1 MMAVDAGPHHDIH
14 ALYSGHHRWLLGWL
28 HRKVGCRH
36 RSADLAH
43 DTFMRLLARE
53 EMPGILEPRAFLT
66 TVAQRVLANHWRRDK
81 LEQAYLEA
89 LAHQPPAL
97 VPSAEE
103 RAILL
108 ETLHEIAALLDGLP
122 VAVKRAFLMAQLE
135 GRSQAEIATALKISV
150 TTVKRHLVR
159 AGTQCYFAIATP

>member
-1 MMAVDAGPHHDIH
+1 MAADAGPHRDIH
-14 ALYSGHHRWLLGWL
+14 ALYSDHHRWLLGWM
-28 HRKVGCRH
+28 HRKLGCWH

-53 EMPGILEPRAFLT
+53 EAPSILEPRAFLT

-89 LAHQPPAL
+89 LASRPPEL

-108 ETLHEIAALLDGLP
+108 ETLQEISELLDGLP

-135 GRSQAEIATALKISV
+135 GMSQTEIAAALKISV

-159 AGTQCYFAIATP
+159 AGTQCYFAMAVA

>member
-1 MMAVDAGPHHDIH
+1 M
-14 ALYSGHHRWLLGWL
+14 
-28 HRKVGCRH
+28 HRKLGCWH

-53 EMPGILEPRAFLT
+53 EAPSILEPRAFLT

-81 LEQAYLEA
+81 LEQAYLGA
-89 LAHQPPAL
+89 LASRPPEL

-108 ETLHEIAALLDGLP
+108 ETLQEIAELLDGLP

-135 GRSQAEIATALKISV
+135 GMSQTEIAAALKISV

-159 AGTQCYFAIATP
+159 AGTQCYFAMAVT

>member
-1 MMAVDAGPHHDIH
+1 M
-14 ALYSGHHRWLLGWL
+14 
-28 HRKVGCRH
+28 HRKLGCWH

-53 EMPGILEPRAFLT
+53 EAPSILEPRAFLT

-89 LAHQPPAL
+89 LASRPPEL

-108 ETLHEIAALLDGLP
+108 ETLQEISELLDGLP

-135 GRSQAEIATALKISV
+135 GMSQTEIATALKISV

-159 AGTQCYFAIATP
+159 AGTQCYFAMAVA

>member
-1 MMAVDAGPHHDIH
+1 MMAADAGSHQDIQ
-14 ALYSGHHRWLLGWL
+14 ALYSGHSRWLLGWL

-36 RSADLAH
+36 RSADLVH

-53 EMPGILEPRAFLT
+53 EPLSILEPRAFLT
-66 TVAQRVLANHWRRDK
+66 TVAQRVLANQWRRDK
-81 LEQAYLEA
+81 LEQSYLDA
-89 LAHQPPAL
+89 LAALPPAQ

-108 ETLHEIAALLDGLP
+108 ETLQEIANLLDGLP
-122 VAVKRAFLMAQLE
+122 VPVKRAFLMAQLE
-135 GRSQAEIATALKISV
+135 GLSQAEIASALRISI

-159 AGTQCYFAIATP
+159 AGTQCYFALPAA

>member
-1 MMAVDAGPHHDIH
+1 MATHAGPHHDIH

-53 EMPGILEPRAFLT
+53 EALAIVEPRAFLT
-66 TVAQRVLANHWRRDK
+66 TVAQRVLANQWRREK
-81 LEQAYLEA
+81 LEQAYLDA
-89 LAHQPPAL
+89 LASQSPAL
-97 VPSAEE
+97 TPSTEE

-108 ETLHEIAALLDGLP
+108 ETLHEIAELLEGLP

-135 GRSQAEIATALKISV
+135 GLSQAEIAAGLRVSV
-150 TTVKRHLVR
+150 TTVKRYLVR
-159 AGTQCYFAIATP
+159 ACTQCYFARPAA

>member
-1 MMAVDAGPHHDIH
+1 M
-14 ALYSGHHRWLLGWL
+14 
-28 HRKVGCRH
+28 HRKLGCWH

-53 EMPGILEPRAFLT
+53 EAPSILEPRAFLT

-89 LAHQPPAL
+89 LASRPPEL

-108 ETLHEIAALLDGLP
+108 ETLQEIAELLDGLP

-135 GRSQAEIATALKISV
+135 GMSQTEIAAALKISV

-159 AGTQCYFAIATP
+159 ASMQCYFAMAVT